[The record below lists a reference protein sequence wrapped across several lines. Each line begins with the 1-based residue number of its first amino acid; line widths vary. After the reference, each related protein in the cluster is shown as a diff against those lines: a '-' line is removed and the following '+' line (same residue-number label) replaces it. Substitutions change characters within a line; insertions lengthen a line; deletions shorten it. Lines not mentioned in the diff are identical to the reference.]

1 MWSRWT
7 SAMAERQR
15 SPTWWQAGSSRLT
28 LWLSRGPH
36 AVLPDVP
43 RGDPRSVAS
52 SPPGGGRGPLSKV
65 APFTEKETE
74 AQRGDATPLMSHS
87 KYMRPGMGTWD
98 PSALLPGLRPPH
110 GPGTPCWPGTSVGSL
125 RRIPQKDVLSS
136 PLGPWDTGT
145 GPAGDTR
152 LRGVPTERGSS
163 APSRLLPGAPE
174 AALGV
179 LGGHRLVPG
188 KWSPRAGQVPL
199 ALSRQQTVMLPAWG
213 PAAAD
218 PRRPRRGRSRTSAS
232 LGTREFQV
240 L

>member
-28 LWLSRGPH
+28 LWLSHGPH

-74 AQRGDATPLMSHS
+74 AQRGDSTPLMSHS

-110 GPGTPCWPGTSVGSL
+110 GPGTPCWPGASVGSL
-125 RRIPQKDVLSS
+125 RRILQKDRSHLLQPCHLLRCDLPCLSQAQMDPPVWGGKGIS
-136 PLGPWDTGT
+136 GAQLHTPQSSLWP
-145 GPAGDTR
+145 
-152 LRGVPTERGSS
+152 RGVDVE
-163 APSRLLPGAPE
+163 
-174 AALGV
+174 V
-179 LGGHRLVPG
+179 GG
-188 KWSPRAGQVPL
+188 
-199 ALSRQQTVMLPAWG
+199 M
-213 PAAAD
+213 
-218 PRRPRRGRSRTSAS
+218 RTK
-232 LGTREFQV
+232 
-240 L
+240 

>member
-28 LWLSRGPH
+28 LWLSHGPH

-74 AQRGDATPLMSHS
+74 AQRGDSTPLMSHS

-110 GPGTPCWPGTSVGSL
+110 GPGTPCWPGASVGSL
-125 RRIPQKDVLSS
+125 RRILQKDRC
-136 PLGPWDTGT
+136 PARYGLGT
-145 GPAGDTR
+145 
-152 LRGVPTERGSS
+152 
-163 APSRLLPGAPE
+163 PG
-174 AALGV
+174 
-179 LGGHRLVPG
+179 
-188 KWSPRAGQVPL
+188 L
-199 ALSRQQTVMLPAWG
+199 AL
-213 PAAAD
+213 
-218 PRRPRRGRSRTSAS
+218 
-232 LGTREFQV
+232 LGTRASEVSPRSEGAPPHHGCSPGPQRPPWGCRV
-240 L
+240 GTGWCPVNGAPGQAKSPWP